1 MAVATFIGTH
11 SQSIPF
17 KTTNNRPGAIAGDL
31 RFNIDTN
38 NMELYNGKMWTVIV
52 DEVATDTSSKLE
64 ITTGEEKFGDC
75 HYWVQVTV
83 PGLFS
88 ERRQKNI
95 EIDEWVTQTYGP
107 KSTWGYGRWT
117 GADERYWFK
126 EEKDRSWFVLK
137 WTE

>member
-1 MAVATFIGTH
+1 MEQLTAFIGTYP
-11 SQSIPF
+11 SIPL
-17 KTTNNRPGAIAGDL
+17 TTSPRPVTARVGEL
-31 RFNIDTN
+31 RFNVTTDHMEIYDGTN
-38 NMELYNGKMWTVIV
+38 WNVIT
-52 DEVATDTSSKLE
+52 EPSNSSKLK
-64 ITTGEEKFGDC
+64 IAIGKEKFGDC

-88 ERRQKNI
+88 ERREKNL
-95 EIDEWVTQTYGP
+95 EIDEWVEKTYGP

-126 EEKDRSWFVLK
+126 EEKDRDWFILR